1 MPSVYRPVRR
11 FVRLMYLIA
20 GAAIVIMMALTCI
33 DVFLRF
39 MVTLYA
45 KLDWTF
51 LEGVEPIPGTYELVA
66 LMASVAASFAMAH
79 TSVEGGHVAVS
90 IVTRLLPKR
99 VAKALSFCT
108 NLLSLAFFALLAW
121 VSVGYAEQLQE
132 IGEVSMTMQ
141 LPIHPF
147 VYGLAFSSLAVCL
160 ILALAIY
167 DEFTEVQNK

>member
-1 MPSVYRPVRR
+1 MPAINRPVRR
-11 FVRLMYLIA
+11 FVRIMYFIA
-20 GAAIVIMMALTCI
+20 GAAIVIMMGLTCI

-51 LEGVEPIPGTYELVA
+51 LEGVRPIPGTYELVA

-90 IVTRLLPKR
+90 IVTRLLPSR
-99 VAKALSFCT
+99 VARVISICT
-108 NLLSLAFFALLAW
+108 HLVSLAFFALLAW

-160 ILALAIY
+160 VLALATWE
-167 DEFTEVQNK
+167 DFTKVREQ